1 MMNNSKNRQF
11 QDGKKEIQ
19 ISCSLCDLNLYET
32 IDKKQIKW
40 RQVLQT
46 QLRGIAFF
54 PFPYLLIKGIMHL
67 SFLPSF

>member
-1 MMNNSKNRQF
+1 MER
-11 QDGKKEIQ
+11 KKLRFPAVSGTWI
-19 ISCSLCDLNLYET
+19 DET

-46 QLRGIAFF
+46 QLRGLAFF